1 MTEDD
6 KTVTSVVVTSL
17 YHIYNICYIYRLI
30 YHLTYHLPLSCRP
43 RLQINPPPIP
53 RWPTTTSKTSANTAN
68 LSSVVSLTFFRFDAN
83 HARAG
88 EWARRRGGLNGTA
101 STVPSRL
108 SPKPTVY
115 NSAQCSHPSCKT
127 LIHTMAN
134 AGVHCQNCHREYCLS
149 HRMRED
155 HDCSN
160 LTPLGASPASV
171 AFTSSADKAR
181 QAFSRLRSWGKTKS
195 SAATTSIVPKSKP
208 KPNSAASRMAHL
220 NTLKKNA
227 KGDSNLDVSKRFYLH
242 VEASADTTTAKYP
255 TGDFYYDKGWSVG
268 KILDDA
274 ARKLQVQ
281 NVNNRT
287 AGEEDRLRI
296 FHVEGGKLLDFSNKI
311 GSCSVAQGDTI
322 VLLRGVGPPV
332 PDLIEM

>member
-1 MTEDD
+1 MSSSSPADQSSSYTQMADRDLEEIGKHCEFEFCRQLDFLPFRCESCKGTFCLDHRTE
-6 KTVTSVVVTSL
+6 
-17 YHIYNICYIYRLI
+17 
-30 YHLTYHLPLSCRP
+30 
-43 RLQINPPPIP
+43 
-53 RWPTTTSKTSANTAN
+53 TTHKCPK
-68 LSSVVSLTFFRFDAN
+68 
-83 HARAG
+83 AG
-88 EWARRRGGLNGTA
+88 EWAARRRGGLNGTA
-101 STVPSRL
+101 STVPPRL

-115 NSAQCSHPSCKT
+115 NSTQCSHPSCKT
-127 LIHTMAN
+127 LIHTMAS
-134 AGVHCQNCHREYCLS
+134 AGVHCQNCNREYCLP

-155 HDCSN
+155 HDCIN
-160 LTPLGASPASV
+160 LIPLGTSPASV

-181 QAFSRLRSWGKTKS
+181 QAFSRLRSWGKSKS
-195 SAATTSIVPKSKP
+195 TTATASVATKSKP
-208 KPNSAASRMAHL
+208 KPRTAASRMAQL
-220 NTLKKNA
+220 SALKKNA

-255 TGDFYYDKGWSVG
+255 TGDFYFDAGWSVG

-281 NVNNRT
+281 NVNNR
-287 AGEEDRLRI
+287 AEGEENRLRI

-311 GSCSVAQGDTI
+311 GSCSVSQGDTI